1 MILFFYTLGLH
12 LWGVLIRL
20 VALFNPKARQWA
32 AGRNGIFEKLKTS
45 RAGTT
50 QPVAWFH
57 CASLGEF
64 EQARPVIENFRI
76 QHPAYTILLTF
87 FSPSGYEI
95 RKDYAQ
101 ADWVFY
107 LPLDTRSNARKFIE
121 IVRPA
126 IVFFAKYE
134 FWHYYLTELRRRSI
148 PTILF
153 SSIFRPNQAFFQW
166 YGSFFRNMLRCFD
179 HIFVQNNESQVL
191 LQRIGLQNVTV
202 AGDTR
207 IDRVGKIAETK
218 KDIPVAAVFKGQ
230 DPLLIVGSA
239 WQGDLDLLLPFLN
252 RFSQPLKVIVAPHE
266 IKEETLQHIEKTLTR
281 KTLRFSSATETTVI
295 QGDVLL
301 IDGIGLLAS
310 LYQYGDFAFVGG
322 GFYDGI
328 HSILEPAVFGMP
340 IFFGPDYRKFQEAF
354 DLIDAGAAFCVH
366 NTAEFAA
373 LFDELYQNASRR
385 QQLAETAR
393 TYIRQSA
400 GATEKILGWVGDNIS
415 Q

>member
-12 LWGVLIRL
+12 AFGTLIR
-20 VALFNPKARQWA
+20 VAALFNPKARQWV
-32 AGRNGIFEKLKTS
+32 AGRNSIFEKLKTS
-45 RAGTT
+45 LAGTT
-50 QPVAWFH
+50 QLVAWFH

-76 QHPAYTILLTF
+76 QHPAYKILLTF

-95 RKDYAQ
+95 RKDYEY

-126 IVFFAKYE
+126 VVFFAKYE
-134 FWHYYLTELRRRSI
+134 FWHYYLTELKKRNI
-148 PTILF
+148 PTVLF
-153 SSIFRPNQAFFQW
+153 SSIFRPNQAFFRW
-166 YGSFFRNMLRCFD
+166 YGTFFRNMLRCFD

-207 IDRVGKIAETK
+207 IDRVSKIAETK
-218 KDIPVAAVFKGQ
+218 KNIPVAAVFKGRS
-230 DPLLIVGSA
+230 PLLIVGSA

-252 RFSQPLKVIVAPHE
+252 RFSQPLKVIIAPHE

-281 KTLRFSSATETTVI
+281 KTLRFSAATETTVT
-295 QGDVLL
+295 QCDVLL

-354 DLIDAGAAFCVH
+354 DLLDAGAAFCVH
-366 NTAEFAA
+366 NTAEFTP

-400 GATEKILGWVGDNIS
+400 GATEKILAQIKPLL
-415 Q
+415 